1 MIVRTSDSL
10 QNEYLSISNLAK
22 ENKEPIYIAEDGV
35 IELVVMDVETFE
47 KRMQMLELR
56 AKVLQAE
63 QERLNGEQTVSVS
76 EARKRLAERYQ

>member
-10 QNEYLSISNLAK
+10 KNEYLSISNLAK
-22 ENKEPIYIAEDGV
+22 ENKEPIYITKDGV

-47 KRMQMLELR
+47 KSVQMLELR